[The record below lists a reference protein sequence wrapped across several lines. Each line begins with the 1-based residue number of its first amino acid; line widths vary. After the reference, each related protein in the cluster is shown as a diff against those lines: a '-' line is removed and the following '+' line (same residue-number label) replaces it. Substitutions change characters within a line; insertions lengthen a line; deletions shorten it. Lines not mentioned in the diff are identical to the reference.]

1 MRIYQ
6 QDLFCRLCRDPAWF
20 FSLLSFTLRFYCL
33 GRGWTLLSFFYK
45 HQKKFIG
52 IVIAVVCV
60 SGIRVGWGRF
70 SREGSAES
78 TSRRTV
84 FTTASGK
91 RYVEKD
97 FMAMKKFFAHEAYPF
112 TGNPRAWNFINE
124 GLLTDYFL
132 TTRVGEKLFLKVY
145 HPGEKIFS
153 KEKAYQPYRR
163 FDAPFISSEEVWKS
177 SAPQLLEI
185 LKVFQQIENPIS
197 KEGFLARVKLF
208 LEERRFPHYVLRQML
223 EYRRQMFALPPD
235 EALSRGKD
243 LRLFGYQTIQDWF
256 GDAYLSAAVELLIR
270 FIDEQKKVLP
280 RPSKQEARDDFY
292 DKAKHAYTKIS
303 KNKEFS
309 LGFEEF
315 VNSYFQF
322 LEISESEFFNM
333 YRDILLCKRA
343 LLLLQGGVSFDFQP
357 LTTFF
362 VQGKDSIQVEFFR
375 LPKEY
380 SFKTKQE
387 LKAFEVYLKLVSLPK
402 SDSLDVP
409 NEILPIAT
417 IKAKEPRLVGRRFS
431 IDYKRVALQDL
442 AATVPMVEVLHWQQ
456 NSEHFQEIL
465 QQFPEVETCQS
476 YKDFQHLKPALRDK
490 ISLFTRKEILR
501 ARPERILQ
509 SLQQVPKQSQEVLLS
524 AGKNSAL
531 PGISDGQQLAK
542 VLLENEVL
550 DLYSQD
556 AETYYTIIV
565 NSSFEKEE
573 VLPYREVLKR
583 DLASQL
589 LTSHGH
595 LVDME
600 RLESALR
607 TRYPGEE
614 GASLWQR
621 RLWKVV
627 ENHRLGRHLEG
638 SFSWSL
644 DRSLKTFS
652 RGDKELPQE
661 FDRIFSMKVGD
672 YSSVFMSPNE
682 GPCYYQCLSHLL
694 YDRPAS
700 VDKLFLAKSQLDEEL
715 LGSYMER
722 FIEQGVVR

>member
-1 MRIYQ
+1 M
-6 QDLFCRLCRDPAWF
+6 
-20 FSLLSFTLRFYCL
+20 
-33 GRGWTLLSFFYK
+33 LSFFYK

-60 SGIRVGWGRF
+60 SGIGVGWGRF
-70 SREGSAES
+70 SRGEGSRES
-78 TSRRTV
+78 TSRRIV

-91 RYVEKD
+91 KYLEKD
-97 FMAMKKFFAHEAYPF
+97 FVAMKKFLAHEAYPF

-145 HPGEKIFS
+145 TSREKIFS
-153 KEKAYQPYRR
+153 KEKTYQPYRR

-185 LKVFQQIENPIS
+185 FRIFQQIENPVS

-223 EYRRQMFALPPD
+223 EYRRQMFSLPPD

-243 LRLFGYQTIQDWF
+243 LRLFGYHTIQDWF
-256 GDAYLSAAVELLIR
+256 GDAYLSAAVEVLIR

-280 RPSKQEARDDFY
+280 RPSRQEAHDDFY
-292 DKAKHAYTKIS
+292 DKAKHAYAKIS

-309 LGFEEF
+309 LGFQEF

-322 LEISESEFFNM
+322 LETSESEFFNM

-343 LLLLQGGVSFDFQP
+343 FLMLQGSVSFDFQP
-357 LTTFF
+357 LTKFF
-362 VQGKDSIQVEFFR
+362 VQGKDSIQVEFFK

-387 LKAFEVYLKLVSLPK
+387 LKAFETYLRLISSPK
-402 SDSLDVP
+402 SDCLDVP
-409 NEILPIAT
+409 HEMLPIAN
-417 IKAKEPRLVGRRFS
+417 IKIKEPRLVGRRFS
-431 IDYKRVALQDL
+431 IDYKSIALQDL
-442 AATVPMVEVLHWQQ
+442 AASVPMVEVLQWQQ

-465 QQFPEVETCQS
+465 QEFPEVETCQS
-476 YKDFQHLKPALRDK
+476 YKDFQHLKPILRDK

-501 ARPERILQ
+501 ARSERISEALQ
-509 SLQQVPKQSQEVLLS
+509 RIPMESRELLLS
-524 AGKNSAL
+524 AGKDSAL

-542 VLLENEVL
+542 VLLENEVV

-556 AETYYTIIV
+556 SERYYNFVV
-565 NSSFEKEE
+565 NNSFEKEE

-583 DLASQL
+583 DLASKL
-589 LTSHGH
+589 VASHGH

-600 RLESALR
+600 RIESALR
-607 TRYPGEE
+607 TRYPKEE
-614 GASLWQR
+614 GAGLWQR
-621 RLWKVV
+621 RLWKVI
-627 ENHRLGRHLEG
+627 EDHRLGRHLG
-638 SFSWSL
+638 GTLAWSL
-644 DRSLKTFS
+644 ERSLKTFS
-652 RGDKELPQE
+652 RGDSELPE
-661 FDRIFSMKVGD
+661 DFDRLFSMKIGE
-672 YSSVFMSPNE
+672 YSSVLMSPNE

-722 FIEQGVVR
+722 FVEQGVVR